1 MNIVAGAVGASTPE
15 AYGLSWPHPF
25 FAYQKVGIDRLLA
38 ASSVLLADE
47 MGLGKTIQ
55 ALAALRLLAR
65 RGEARHTLIICP
77 AGLILQW
84 RRQARLWA
92 PELAISTVVGSADQR
107 VAAWNRDANLFLTS
121 YESLRGD
128 LRIPG
133 NDGPARRRWDIVV
146 IDEAQRIKNAKADAS
161 IAVKRLNRARSW
173 ALTGTPVENRLDDLI
188 SVLEFAAPGC
198 FDPGA
203 MAVGLRRLLG
213 EVQLRRLRREVL
225 PDLPPKFVST
235 VTVDL
240 TGPQR
245 RAYRRA
251 EEEGVV
257 WLRSLEAELRISH
270 VLELILRL
278 KQICN
283 FYLES
288 GQSAKFINLRNRLS
302 ALTGSGEKAL
312 LFSQFV
318 EEPFGARR
326 LARELA
332 DFRPLLLIGALD
344 PSTRVAL
351 VTEFEREPSR
361 RLMILSLRAGGL
373 GLNLAVA
380 SCVFH
385 FDRWWNPA
393 VETQAEDR
401 VLRIGQR
408 RPVRVF
414 AYLCADTIEERIDQ
428 ILAEKRALFAD
439 PVDGVT
445 TNALAR
451 LDLDSLLRVAAPRF
465 RT

>member
-1 MNIVAGAVGASTPE
+1 MNAVAGAYQASAPE
-15 AYGLSWPHPF
+15 PYGLSWPYPLF
-25 FAYQKVGIDRLLA
+25 SYQLLGIEKLLGA
-38 ASSVLLADE
+38 PSVLLADE

-55 ALAALRLLAR
+55 VIAALRVLVH
-65 RGEARHTLIICP
+65 RGKASCALIVCP

-84 RRQARLWA
+84 RRQIRLWA

-107 VAAWNRDANLFLTS
+107 AAAWRRDAELFLTS

-128 LRIPG
+128 RWSSG
-133 NDGPARRRWDIVV
+133 DGGPAKRQWDVVV
-146 IDEAQRIKNAKADAS
+146 IDEAQRIKNPKADAAM
-161 IAVKRLNRARSW
+161 AVKRLHRARSW
-173 ALTGTPVENRLDDLI
+173 ALTGTPIENRLDDLV
-188 SVLEFAAPGC
+188 SVLEFAAPGR
-198 FDPGA
+198 FDPRA

-213 EVQLRRLRREVL
+213 EVQLRRRRREVL
-225 PDLPPKFVST
+225 PDLPPKLVST
-235 VTVDL
+235 VTVEL
-240 TGPQR
+240 TGQQR

-257 WLRSLEAELRISH
+257 WLRSLGTELRISH

-283 FYLES
+283 FCPET
-288 GQSAKFINLRNRLS
+288 GQSAKFADLRTRV
-302 ALTGSGEKAL
+302 AAIIDSGEKAL

-332 DFRPLLLIGALD
+332 DFRPFLLIGALD
-344 PSTRVAL
+344 PAARAAL
-351 VTEFEREPSR
+351 ITEFERNSAR
-361 RLMILSLRAGGL
+361 RLMVLSLRAGGL
-373 GLNLAVA
+373 GLNLTVA

-401 VLRIGQR
+401 VHRIGQY
-408 RPVRVF
+408 RPVQVF
-414 AYLCADTIEERIDQ
+414 AYLCANTIEERIDD

-439 PVDGVT
+439 LVDGVT
-445 TNALAR
+445 TNTLTR
-451 LDLDSLLRVAAPRF
+451 LDLDSLLRAVAPKF
-465 RT
+465 SG